1 MTKEQFINVIGDI
14 DDKFLSELAAD
25 YPPNNSDNLY
35 DVFIEDM
42 EKPQTI
48 RLNNRRVPFWKIA
61 ASAAAVICVITAG
74 LFAILRQ
81 QPPSVPSPGDS
92 RSGVSISNPKSDPT
106 SELSSAI
113 PENSDSEKSS
123 EDRPEYGSFTA
134 WFRNDM
140 TGSSGNK
147 ITFRSET
154 VVKSNSLDF
163 AQIGI
168 EYRGA
173 TERFPI
179 YVQIFK
185 KADRREWSVSDNVK
199 FTDGKEGK
207 LKINYTE
214 AVEPGDE
221 LVLLITASEGA
232 YAKGSWV
239 P

>member
-14 DDKFLSELAAD
+14 DDKFLSELAD
-25 YPPNNSDNLY
+25 EYPSNDNDDFY

-48 RLNNRRVPFWKIA
+48 RLTDRRVPVWKIA
-61 ASAAAVICVITAG
+61 ASAAAVVCVITAG
-74 LFAILRQ
+74 LFVFLRQ
-81 QPPSVPSPGDS
+81 QPQYVPSPGDS
-92 RSGVSISNPKSDPT
+92 RSGVSISNPKSDWS
-106 SELSSAI
+106 SEFSSTI
-113 PENSDSEKSS
+113 PESSDSDISS
-123 EDRPEYGSFTA
+123 EDRPRSGSFIA
-134 WFRNDM
+134 WFRNDI
-140 TGSSGNK
+140 TGIGGDK

-179 YVQIFK
+179 YVQIYK
-185 KADRREWSVSDNVK
+185 KADRKERSVSDMVK
-199 FTDGKEGK
+199 FTVSGADK
-207 LKINYTE
+207 LTINYTE

-232 YAKGSWV
+232 YAEGSWM

>member
-25 YPPNNSDNLY
+25 YPPNDNDDFY

-48 RLNNRRVPFWKIA
+48 RLTNERTPFWKLA
-61 ASAAAVICVITAG
+61 VSAAAVVCVITAG
-74 LFAILRQ
+74 LFALLRRQ
-81 QPPSVPSPGDS
+81 APQVSSPGDS
-92 RSGVSISNPKSDPT
+92 RSGVSISNPKSDPA
-106 SELSSAI
+106 SEFSSTI
-113 PENSDSEKSS
+113 PESSDSDISS
-123 EDRPEYGSFTA
+123 EDRPRSGSFTA
-134 WFRNDM
+134 WFRNDV
-140 TGSSGNK
+140 TGIDGDK

-179 YVQIFK
+179 YVQIIK
-185 KADRREWSVSDNVK
+185 IVGREERHVSEMVK
-199 FTDGKEGK
+199 FTGSGADK
-207 LKINYTE
+207 LTINYTE

-221 LVLLITASEGA
+221 LVLLIIASEGA
-232 YAKGSWV
+232 YAAGSWM